1 MIITNVPV
9 PKASSFHCSQ
19 TIQHLPVTAMDLPAA
34 ELWRLYRGRA
44 DCENRIKELKY
55 DFGGDS
61 FNLKDFWAT
70 EAALLTVMQAYDLMS
85 LFRQGVMRSN
95 AVSGKPDV
103 QHTFKTLRYKLFAKA
118 GCKSACKDYQKKFKS
133 TLKIFRLFYEP
144 YEESDN

>member
-1 MIITNVPV
+1 
-9 PKASSFHCSQ
+9 
-19 TIQHLPVTAMDLPAA
+19 
-34 ELWRLYRGRA
+34 
-44 DCENRIKELKY
+44 
-55 DFGGDS
+55 
-61 FNLKDFWAT
+61 
-70 EAALLTVMQAYDLMS
+70 MQAYDLMS

-103 QHTFKTLRYKLFAKA
+103 QHTLKTLRYKLFAKV